1 MKCALIFCN
10 ILCAANYVQPI
21 FVNIVSPSDFLFFV
35 DDVVLVFKKGRQ
47 GLGGLIGIKGILLKV
62 WLKLDYSA
70 IISANQDYS
79 TFFKFTEIQEQP
91 PTFFLNQREVLGG
104 ISMNMK
110 KQRKVISNIFSQK
123 S

>member
-1 MKCALIFCN
+1 M
-10 ILCAANYVQPI
+10 QPI

-35 DDVVLVFKKGRQ
+35 IINVVVLVFKKGRQ

-79 TFFKFTEIQEQP
+79 TFFKF
-91 PTFFLNQREVLGG
+91 
-104 ISMNMK
+104 K
-110 KQRKVISNIFSQK
+110 KWKNNLPVIFSK
-123 S
+123 SKGSCGRGFNEHEKAT

>member
-1 MKCALIFCN
+1 MCSQSL
-10 ILCAANYVQPI
+10 

-35 DDVVLVFKKGRQ
+35 IINVVVLVFKKGRQ

-79 TFFKFTEIQEQP
+79 TFFKFKEMKEQP
-91 PTFFLNQREVLGG
+91 PTYFF
-104 ISMNMK
+104 
-110 KQRKVISNIFSQK
+110 
-123 S
+123 